1 MIIRDDQLEALSN
14 SKGEDFV
21 ERLMKHFEKVWPEN
35 VKALGGGYKQW
46 IESGV
51 TSAGRHGLNTEQTV
65 ARYVNLWFVWGK
77 DFENDPKHAWAKEIL
92 EDAERGAHIKVHQLS
107 YETKTRLEAAEVN

>member
-1 MIIRDDQLEALSN
+1 MIIRDDQLEELSK
-14 SKGEDFV
+14 SKREDFV
-21 ERLMKHFEKVWPEN
+21 DRLMKHFAAVWPDK
-35 VKALGGGYKQW
+35 VKALGAGYKKW

-51 TSAGRHGLNTEQTV
+51 ESADRHGLNTEQSV

-92 EDAERGAHIKVHQLS
+92 DDPARTAHIKVHQLS
-107 YETKTRLEAAEVN
+107 YETKTRLDAAEVN